1 MILLQIFKHFDF
13 NMHRR
18 SSRRKWMTV
27 SRVRA
32 QEKERREKVTRLTVS
47 LALMGAITAASVAS
61 VAASTWHASI
71 LVDGVQKPNMVI
83 ESTDSAS
90 ILRAASIPVA
100 SDDLVASRSE
110 SGKVFITVRTA
121 RHVTVTADEKSIPV
135 TLHYGDTVSAAL
147 AAANVTV
154 GPKDILSQPKT
165 ATAADGMNIAVT
177 RRITV
182 NITADGKTQDF
193 LVVKGTVADALNE
206 AGITLGSEDIADKSL
221 TDEATEGM
229 QIRIGRITYRDVTT
243 TEAVPYDTVTK
254 KDSSINAGTK
264 SVTTKGQNGVKT
276 TVNRQKLCDGN
287 VVESNVT
294 SSAITEQPV
303 DEVVVVGTRSLG
315 SAFASV
321 GTDGTLIDQNGKQVS
336 YRKVFTGRCTAYS
349 GGWGTASGMAPAYG
363 RVAVNPN
370 IIPYGT
376 KLYICSPNGR
386 LVYGYAV
393 AADTGGAAMS
403 GNIIADLYY
412 NSYSECCDFG
422 SRTMSV
428 YVLN

>member
-1 MILLQIFKHFDF
+1 MQIFRHFDF
-13 NMHRR
+13 NMHRTG
-18 SSRRKWMTV
+18 SRRKWMTV
-27 SRVRA
+27 SRVHA
-32 QEKERREKVTRLTVS
+32 QEKKRREKVTRLSVS

-71 LVDGVQKPNMVI
+71 LVDGVQRPDTVI

-90 ILRAASIPVA
+90 ILRAASIPVG
-100 SDDLVASRSE
+100 SDDLVASRTE
-110 SGKVFITVRTA
+110 DGRVFITIRTA
-121 RHVTVTADEKSIPV
+121 KHVTVTADEKSTPV
-135 TLHYGDTVSAAL
+135 TLHYGDTVSEAL
-147 AAANVTV
+147 AKAGVTV

-165 ATAADGMNIAVT
+165 TAVTDGMKITVT
-177 RRITV
+177 RRVTV

-193 LVVKGTVADALNE
+193 LIVKGTVAEALSQ
-206 AGITLGSEDIADKSL
+206 AGITLGPEDIADKST
-221 TDEATEGM
+221 TDEVTEGM
-229 QIRIGRITYRDVTT
+229 QIRIGRITYKDVTT
-243 TEAVPYDTVTK
+243 TEDIPYDTVTK
-254 KDSSINAGTK
+254 KDSSMNAGTK

-276 TVNRQKLCDGN
+276 IVTRQKLCDGD

-294 SSAITEQPV
+294 SSDVTQQPV
-303 DEVVVVGTRSLG
+303 SEVVVVGTRSLG
-315 SAFASV
+315 SAYASV
-321 GTDGTLIDQNGKQVS
+321 GTDGTLIDQDGKQVS

-349 GGWGTASGMAPAYG
+349 GGWGTASGMAPGYG

-403 GNIIADLYY
+403 GRIVADLYF
-412 NSYSECCDFG
+412 NSYGECCNFG
-422 SRTMSV
+422 ARTMSV
-428 YVLN
+428 YVLG